1 MKNLFNQYGLPSPT
15 PHMQNIIRS
24 KMMNMSDDDLFHNAI
39 TSMVHP
45 IMVDLANDVRESLFQ
60 SYIKGDDVMYGE
72 YMKEPI
78 TKAELFT
85 TSLVLQT
92 DLMKEKEKSYLYV
105 AKDRMKTDGSVL
117 PSLSVYLICKYIR
130 KEKMDL
136 SNIENFLTEE

>member
-1 MKNLFNQYGLPSPT
+1 
-15 PHMQNIIRS
+15 
-24 KMMNMSDDDLFHNAI
+24 MNMSDDDLFHNAI